1 MSPAAKQILEQV
13 ASWPEEDQE
22 ELAEL
27 AREIQARRDGVYSVS
42 DDERKA
48 IEEALDALNR
58 GERVSDSDM
67 SAFWRRVGAV

>member
-27 AREIQARRDGVYSVS
+27 AREIQARRAGVYVVS
-42 DDERKA
+42 DDERRA
-48 IEEALDALNR
+48 IEEALDELNQ
-58 GERVSDSDM
+58 GKRVSESEM
-67 SAFWRRVGAV
+67 AAFWKRVGAE

>member
-1 MSPAAKQILEQV
+1 MSPAVKNILQQV

-27 AREIQARRDGVYSVS
+27 AREIEARRSGVYAVS

-48 IEEALDALNR
+48 IEEALDELDQ
-58 GERVSDSDM
+58 GKRVPESDM
-67 SAFWRRVGAV
+67 MAFWRRVGAA

>member
-42 DDERKA
+42 GDERRA
-48 IEEALDALNR
+48 IEEALDELNR

-67 SAFWRRVGAV
+67 SAFWRQVGAV

>member
-1 MSPAAKQILEQV
+1 MSPAGKNILQQI

-27 AREIQARRDGVYSVS
+27 AREIEARRSGVYAVS

-48 IEEALDALNR
+48 IEEALDELNQ
-58 GERVSDSDM
+58 GKRVPESDM
-67 SAFWRRVGAV
+67 AEFWRRVGAA